1 MQMVRVQRRSRLKP
15 GALSPDRC
23 CGQIKVLK
31 ELQEK
36 RAAESS
42 TSFKQANYIE
52 FSGVDIETP
61 TKNRLVDN
69 LSFRLGIGDSLLLTG
84 HNVSHNDI
92 AGPCCCILPMSAMSF
107 RTGGWKEQ
115 HLPLPRRPVDHPQ
128 GQHHQARLR
137 GGTQRRRLL
146 LAALLPPLT

>member
-1 MQMVRVQRRSRLKP
+1 M
-15 GALSPDRC
+15 
-23 CGQIKVLK
+23 LK

-69 LSFRLGIGDSLLLTG
+69 LSFRLAMGDSLLLTG
-84 HNVSHNDI
+84 HNVSHHD
-92 AGPCCCILPMSAMSF
+92 SRS
-107 RTGGWKEQ
+107 
-115 HLPLPRRPVDHPQ
+115 
-128 GQHHQARLR
+128 
-137 GGTQRRRLL
+137 LL
-146 LAALLPPLT
+146 LHPPHIS